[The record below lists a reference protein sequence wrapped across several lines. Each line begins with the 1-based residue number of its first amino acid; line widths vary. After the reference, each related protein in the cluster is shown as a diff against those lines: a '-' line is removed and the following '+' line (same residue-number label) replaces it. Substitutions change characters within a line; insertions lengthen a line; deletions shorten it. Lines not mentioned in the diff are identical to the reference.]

1 MTTIETDETFSAM
14 LRSRTTTDHRN
25 AERNPFMTALLQ
37 GKLPLAGYTDML
49 AQHAYAY
56 EVLENP
62 SEAVAN
68 DPNVARF
75 IDSGLDRTEALEAD
89 LTALVGENWREV
101 HPPTPATEAF
111 VARLREVGQN
121 WGGGYVAHHYTRY
134 LGDLSGGQI
143 IGKRVAA
150 AYGLEEGVNDN
161 FARFD
166 KIGDLDEFKNAYRA
180 SLDAADWDLDEKQ
193 RILDE
198 IQNAYALNADVL
210 SGLSHHGE

>member
-1 MTTIETDETFSAM
+1 MTTTETAESFSAM
-14 LRSRTTTDHRN
+14 LRSRTTADHRN

-62 SEAVAN
+62 SDTVAN

-101 HPPTPATEAF
+101 HPPT
-111 VARLREVGQN
+111 
-121 WGGGYVAHHYTRY
+121 
-134 LGDLSGGQI
+134 
-143 IGKRVAA
+143 
-150 AYGLEEGVNDN
+150 
-161 FARFD
+161 
-166 KIGDLDEFKNAYRA
+166 
-180 SLDAADWDLDEKQ
+180 
-193 RILDE
+193 
-198 IQNAYALNADVL
+198 
-210 SGLSHHGE
+210 